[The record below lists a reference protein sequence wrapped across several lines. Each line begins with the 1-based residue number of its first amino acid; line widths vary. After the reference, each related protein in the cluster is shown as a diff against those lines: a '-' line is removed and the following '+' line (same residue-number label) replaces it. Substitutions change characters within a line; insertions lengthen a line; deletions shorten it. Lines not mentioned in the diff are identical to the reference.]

1 MSETGDNEALLLR
14 EDAGGIATLTLNRPN
29 KYNALSEELLTALE
43 DSLDAISGDKTVRVV
58 ILAAAGKAFSAG
70 HDLGQMRED
79 TTYESTKALFEKCS
93 RVMLKL
99 TRIPQ
104 PVIARVHGMATAA
117 GCQLV
122 ATCDLA
128 VAAEEA
134 QFATSG
140 VNLGLF
146 CATPMVAVTR
156 NVGRKHAMEMLMTG
170 DFIDAETAAEW
181 GLVNKVVPAGEL
193 DAAVMDLAGKIAA
206 KLPAAVAAGK
216 KLFYRQIEAAAEAA
230 YGDASETI
238 TQNLLDAD
246 AQAGID
252 AFREKR
258 PLPDWSPE

>member
-1 MSETGDNEALLLR
+1 MSDNEPLLLR
-14 EDAGGIATLTLNRPN
+14 EDRGGIATITLNRPN
-29 KYNALSEELLTALE
+29 KYNALSDELLIKLE
-43 DSLDAISGDKTVRVV
+43 EQLDAIGGDNSVRVV
-58 ILAAAGKAFSAG
+58 ILAAAGKAFCAG
-70 HDLGQMRED
+70 HDLSQMRED
-79 TTYESTKALFEKCS
+79 TTYESTKALFELCS

-128 VAAEEA
+128 IAAEGA

-146 CATPMVAVTR
+146 CATPMVAVAR
-156 NVGRKHAMEMLMTG
+156 NVGRKQAMEMLMTG

-181 GLVNKVVPAGEL
+181 GLVNKVVPAEDL
-193 DAAVMDLAGKIAA
+193 DAAVGALANKIVN

-216 KLFYRQIEAAAEAA
+216 KLFYRQIEAAAAVA
-230 YGDASETI
+230 YEDASEVI
-238 TQNLLDAD
+238 TQNMLDKD

-258 PLPDWSPE
+258 PLPDWKPE